1 MIETIR
7 TYKFRD
13 LLRSKDI
20 VNYGE
25 DIEEQFLDLIQ
36 VSENHRD
43 IIFLKKFQKYV
54 NIIK

>member
-1 MIETIR
+1 M
-7 TYKFRD
+7 
-13 LLRSKDI
+13 LRSKDI

-36 VSENHRD
+36 VSENHRE

-54 NIIK
+54 NTIK